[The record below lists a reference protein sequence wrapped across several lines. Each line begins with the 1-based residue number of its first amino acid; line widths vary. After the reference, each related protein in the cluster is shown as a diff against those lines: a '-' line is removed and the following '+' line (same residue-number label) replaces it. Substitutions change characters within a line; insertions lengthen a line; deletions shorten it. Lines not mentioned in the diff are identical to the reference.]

1 MTAKCGLL
9 HGTSARHSK
18 PQPRPPRRTSAVMSS
33 LFSLLGK
40 LANPASTSV
49 SSGSVN
55 VSGAPRI
62 GARSLL
68 YTGDDTSGGADPV
81 PIGDGGSG
89 GTDGGLDPKV
99 PFAFKRSCPS
109 SSISDQLSALQIVA
123 PECYSATI
131 LFLCL
136 GFFGPCE
143 TVQVN
148 ASCASLILHRPQTL
162 IAT

>member
-1 MTAKCGLL
+1 MTAIFGSAP
-9 HGTSARHSK
+9 GTAARHSK

-68 YTGDDTSGGADPV
+68 YTGDGTSGSTDPV
-81 PIGDGGSG
+81 TITDGGSG
-89 GTDGGLDPKV
+89 GTDGGLDPID
-99 PFAFKRSCPS
+99 PFAFKSGGITNNLVCGTRDGYRS
-109 SSISDQLSALQIVA
+109 I
-123 PECYSATI
+123 
-131 LFLCL
+131 
-136 GFFGPCE
+136 
-143 TVQVN
+143 
-148 ASCASLILHRPQTL
+148 
-162 IAT
+162 